1 LSELAYIYSIV
12 REAGQL
18 APLVVLYVGWRI
30 VKNDLAHISKDVKWL
45 KTEFIKH
52 LEGHARGEL

>member
-1 LSELAYIYSIV
+1 MNEISFIYSMV

-30 VKNDLAHISKDVKWL
+30 AKNDLKHIAKDVKWL
-45 KTEFIKH
+45 KEEFVKH
-52 LEGHARGEL
+52 LEGHAERD